1 MEELTP
7 DDPRRVGRNGDY
19 ELLARLG
26 NGGMGRVYLGRSK
39 TAERVAVK
47 VILPHLVSDPD
58 VRKRFATEVD
68 SLRLAHGIRV
78 AQYRGSEINER
89 QPWLAV
95 QYVPGRTLRQQVEDK
110 GVMRPRVVAAL
121 GAMLAEG
128 LLTIH
133 DAGLLHRDLKPAN
146 IMLGPDGP
154 CIIDLGLAVLQE
166 SDSHLTQTGFAVGTA
181 AYMPPEQACGE
192 KNLTGAVDV
201 YALGATLLY
210 AATRHNPYP
219 PSHAAVLA
227 KRITDPN
234 DHPDLTGL
242 STELQAVVGAML
254 AFEAHERP
262 TAEEV
267 CTELTAVATAG
278 DVDFEV
284 VRHELVT
291 TTYTLAPAAVPNG
304 RRDLDGPVD
313 VSWSLGPTELIDDP
327 PAPTP
332 KRVVE
337 EREPTP
343 KPSSGTDLTALVA
356 QLRRQY
362 AQRAEQ

>member
-1 MEELTP
+1 MEELTS

-26 NGGMGRVYLGRSK
+26 NGGMGRVYLGRSR

-58 VRKRFATEVD
+58 VRKRFAAEVD
-68 SLRLAHGIRV
+68 SLKLAHGIRV
-78 AQYRGSEINER
+78 AQYRGSEINQR

-95 QYVPGRTLRQQVEDK
+95 QYVPGRTLRQHVEDR
-110 GVMRPRVVAAL
+110 GVLRARVVAAL

-133 DAGLLHRDLKPAN
+133 GAGLLHRDLKPAN

-192 KNLTGAVDV
+192 KNLTAAVDV

-219 PSHAAVLA
+219 PSHAVVLA

-242 STELQAVVGAML
+242 SEELQSVVGAML
-254 AFEAHERP
+254 AFDAQARP
-262 TAEEV
+262 TAQEV
-267 CTELTAVATAG
+267 CTELTDIATAG
-278 DVDFEV
+278 GVDFEV
-284 VRHELVT
+284 VRHELAT
-291 TTYTLAPAAVPNG
+291 TTYAPQAAVPNPPT
-304 RRDLDGPVD
+304 DLEDPIID
-313 VSWSLGPTELIDDP
+313 VGWSLGPTELISDP
-327 PAPTP
+327 PPT
-332 KRVVE
+332 KQE
-337 EREPTP
+337 AAKSEP
-343 KPSSGTDLTALVA
+343 KPDPAPRADLTALVA

-362 AQRAEQ
+362 AQRPNP